1 MSGATKKLLCGRFLS
16 VSTLKLMLSAVRVQ
30 GGKILLITISDF
42 YLIEML
48 TDSEFEKKDSAVK
61 CLEVLST
68 SKPEHWKSI
77 LEAG

>member
-1 MSGATKKLLCGRFLS
+1 MFITTSGT
-16 VSTLKLMLSAVRVQ
+16 
-30 GGKILLITISDF
+30 
-42 YLIEML
+42 YLTEML
-48 TDSEFEKKDSAVK
+48 TDPEVEKKDSAVK

>member
-1 MSGATKKLLCGRFLS
+1 
-16 VSTLKLMLSAVRVQ
+16 MLSAVRVHE
-30 GGKILLITISDF
+30 GGKILLITISDS

>member
-30 GGKILLITISDF
+30 GGKILLITISDS